1 MESKVAKDVKLT
13 VGYIVDKPTTAGD
26 KKLNP
31 SAALSKV
38 ALELDLL
45 SVGLLLFLV
54 RKKSS
59 VERTRAAQA
68 AVHRVAAH
76 DGAVGM
82 VLEVVRMHRIQQRM
96 RRCDVVG
103 LTLIKRSARLQHR
116 AKHHKRG
123 GNRTEAKQQAPARVC
138 AHVALTEN

>member
-1 MESKVAKDVKLT
+1 MQELT
-13 VGYIVDKPTTAGD
+13 VGYIVDKPTTTGD
-26 KKLNP
+26 EKLNP

-45 SVGLLLFLV
+45 SLGLLLFLV

-68 AVHRVAAH
+68 AVHGVAAH
-76 DGAVGM
+76 DSAVSM
-82 VLEVVRMHRIQQRM
+82 VLEVVCMHRIQQRM

-103 LTLIKRSARLQHR
+103 LALIQRSARLQHR

-123 GNRTEAKQQAPARVC
+123 RNRTEAKQQAPARVC
-138 AHVALTEN
+138 AHVALTKN